1 MLEALSKWANSTRA
15 PASEGVSQG
24 SLCAQLETVL
34 QEAKRRKH
42 SDAALAQNLKSLLKK
57 WQQNKNKPPETRES
71 TRQVVQTQQQDR
83 PTDRQDWW
91 SSWDDSWQDWGQYDG
106 WGQYS
111 SYNWYQNWWA
121 DSEQSASRQVR
132 QTPAA
137 VVAPRSPAAAS
148 APKAKLTGVLASEWS
163 VPPVLVSKATVEK
176 CLAENKTI
184 PGNLVELT
192 TANEVQEMFD
202 LYQALEVKH
211 PISLITGNEVPKPHT
226 GIDVKF
232 TTKRRDGSNRRES
245 WTLWKLGNIWTA
257 PSVKPA
263 ISFDSKKYQGPNR
276 VTIRVTAPEQYRRQ
290 FLEATEW
297 DSVSKVLASLAS
309 WKVVAQASV
318 LAGGQWQWQQ
328 AKHLEQLVGFLR
340 VNQNDAEALT
350 KLSGKHGI
358 FVTTTPVSHQTEKV
372 KWITREEGEDR
383 DNYLLRCQTIAK
395 SRDQGLKYRSG
406 NGNNLGTLRKS
417 EDPTEYHAQTCRVN
431 GVPATWD
438 AEQVLQFL
446 QGQEWQEVD
455 LLHRRPAGRKTSS
468 WLVRAFPPKDQ
479 PEGPWSYVDP
489 DNDYMEIYVAKQ
501 SPRVLSMQD
510 SCWLQA
516 PKVKLRNQKKA
527 DKVAKPE
534 AKPLR
539 PRSKPPTEDEDQEQ
553 ETRNTSRSPRRR
565 AAAIPPTPTQP

>member
-406 NGNNLGTLRKS
+406 NGNNLGTLRK
-417 EDPTEYHAQTCRVN
+417 
-431 GVPATWD
+431 
-438 AEQVLQFL
+438 
-446 QGQEWQEVD
+446 
-455 LLHRRPAGRKTSS
+455 
-468 WLVRAFPPKDQ
+468 
-479 PEGPWSYVDP
+479 
-489 DNDYMEIYVAKQ
+489 I
-501 SPRVLSMQD
+501 
-510 SCWLQA
+510 
-516 PKVKLRNQKKA
+516 
-527 DKVAKPE
+527 
-534 AKPLR
+534 
-539 PRSKPPTEDEDQEQ
+539 
-553 ETRNTSRSPRRR
+553 
-565 AAAIPPTPTQP
+565 